1 MREKADRKLTEN
13 FIYHSLFQIVAI
25 LVPIIITPHLSR
37 TIGADGIGD
46 YSYTYTIG
54 TYFAMFCLLSMNTYG
69 NRECAFVRDDKNR
82 LSRVFWEVYGVQIF
96 TSVIAILAFVMYILL
111 FANKCKDY
119 LWIQTIYIVG
129 CALDVTWLFYGLE
142 KFKKIVF
149 RNIVIKVL
157 MMFSILTLVKTSN
170 DTWIYVL
177 IMASAILLSQLILWP
192 FVIKEVDFV
201 RPSWRSVRDRIWP
214 VARISGPQL
223 SYYIY
228 MGINKLLLANMV
240 SMSSVAFLSNS
251 EGMSRL
257 PAGVVT
263 ALTTVLLP
271 RVSNLYA
278 KGDIDRGKA
287 FIQGSMRL
295 TLFVAFPCAFGLSAI
310 ADKMVPWYY
319 GDEFTVCGP
328 MIQYMAF
335 IVIIIAWAEVLQTQY
350 LLPMKKDRV
359 LLQSAL
365 LGIAVS
371 IISNLI
377 LIPRFGAIG
386 AGYAVM
392 ITEGSMAL
400 YKTVWSRK
408 AMNLLKALIESLP
421 FFICAVVMYFVVK
434 YVGNE
439 LRTATAFTTIKQIA
453 IGGLVYLAGCSSWMV
468 IERYLKRGN
477 KK

>member
-1 MREKADRKLTEN
+1 MC
-13 FIYHSLFQIVAI
+13 I
-25 LVPIIITPHLSR
+25 
-37 TIGADGIGD
+37 
-46 YSYTYTIG
+46 
-54 TYFAMFCLLSMNTYG
+54 
-69 NRECAFVRDDKNR
+69 
-82 LSRVFWEVYGVQIF
+82 
-96 TSVIAILAFVMYILL
+96 
-111 FANKCKDY
+111 
-119 LWIQTIYIVG
+119 
-129 CALDVTWLFYGLE
+129 
-142 KFKKIVF
+142 
-149 RNIVIKVL
+149 
-157 MMFSILTLVKTSN
+157 
-170 DTWIYVL
+170 
-177 IMASAILLSQLILWP
+177 
-192 FVIKEVDFV
+192 
-201 RPSWRSVRDRIWP
+201 RDR
-214 VARISGPQL
+214 
-223 SYYIY
+223 
-228 MGINKLLLANMV
+228 
-240 SMSSVAFLSNS
+240 
-251 EGMSRL
+251 
-257 PAGVVT
+257 
-263 ALTTVLLP
+263 
-271 RVSNLYA
+271 
-278 KGDIDRGKA
+278 
-287 FIQGSMRL
+287 
-295 TLFVAFPCAFGLSAI
+295 
-310 ADKMVPWYY
+310 YY